1 MFGKYD
7 WFHFVGA
14 VPFPKTGEGVWYWLG
29 WIAAI
34 LLPAFTLNH
43 FGLGIEMT
51 IWLVISAL
59 ALIADV
65 KSIKSVKR
73 RRDELDN
80 LYQISD
86 DDPDQVSTV
95 ETEKYTLSSR

>member
-14 VPFPKTGEGVWYWLG
+14 VPFPKTSEGVWYWAG
-29 WIAAI
+29 WVSAI
-34 LLPAFTLNH
+34 LLPAFTLNL

-73 RRDELDN
+73 RRDELDS

-86 DDPDQVSTV
+86 DDPDQGCTA